1 MGNRVST
8 IMAGAPDRA
17 TPSPSGDPD
26 PARPAHRETVE
37 DKGIIEDHPMSEQV
51 EHRMTALD
59 LARAKQSA
67 MREQG
72 IAVQRRDPYQIAAA
86 DPKSLRKAVNAK
98 CWDCQGGGADPNTRQ
113 AVGQCGI
120 TDCSLWPVRPWQE
133 TVG

>member
-1 MGNRVST
+1 MT
-8 IMAGAPDRA
+8 W
-17 TPSPSGDPD
+17 
-26 PARPAHRETVE
+26 PAHRTGQRRHLAATRTPPDRPTV
-37 DKGIIEDHPMSEQV
+37 KPWRIRASFEDHPLSEQAT
-51 EHRMTALD
+51 EYRLTALD

-72 IAVQRRDPYQIAAA
+72 IVIKKRDPYQIAAA

-133 TVG
+133 AVG